1 MQDVALKKEPRQ
13 KIPDYGG
20 LPILRRERL
29 LRETNDNTE
38 ERQGKGGGEILSA
51 GCKMWDK
58 QRRFGEIMED
68 HKNKRRYCHLGSSW
82 LLLGRDALAFQG
94 VER

>member
-1 MQDVALKKEPRQ
+1 MWHSKRNQGRE
-13 KIPDYGG
+13 PDYGG
-20 LPILRRERL
+20 LPILRLERL

-38 ERQGKGGGEILSA
+38 ESQGKGGGKVLSA
-51 GCKMWDK
+51 GCKIWNK
-58 QRRFGEIMED
+58 QRHFGEIMED